1 MLHCGDYDMKK
12 RSKAKKPI
20 RGIYKAME
28 SEFKAARKRRKKR
41 AASKPSAKKGDV
53 RRSVGKKHARNPK
66 KSRRG
71 VRGR

>member
-28 SEFKAARKRRKKR
+28 SEFKAARRRKKR
-41 AASKPSAKKGDV
+41 AASKSSAKKGDV

-66 KSRRG
+66 KSGRGIRR
-71 VRGR
+71 R

>member
-1 MLHCGDYDMKK
+1 MIKK
-12 RSKAKKPI
+12 RRKTKEISDMEL
-20 RGIYKAME
+20 YKLVQAN
-28 SEFKAARKRRKKR
+28 RKRRKKR

-53 RRSVGKKHARNPK
+53 RRSKRKVDARNPK

>member
-1 MLHCGDYDMKK
+1 MKK

-28 SEFKAARKRRKKR
+28 SEFKAAIRRKKR
-41 AASKPSAKKGDV
+41 AHALRSHAGGDV
-53 RRSVGKKHARNPK
+53 RRSSGKKHARNPK

>member
-28 SEFKAARKRRKKR
+28 SEFKAAIRRKKR
-41 AASKPSAKKGDV
+41 AASKSSAKKGDV
-53 RRSVGKKHARNPK
+53 RRSSGKKHARNPK